1 MTPRAKSFP
10 IVERVEEQDL
20 TQPRFWTI
28 QRYPTTDEQ
37 FPLVQIVQ
45 VRTPYGVV
53 TAWQVWAGPGKWA
66 FHTEAEALTFA
77 AQCPSGLRIG
87 GAHRG
92 RACKT
97 AERTRPCGIS

>member
-45 VRTPYGVV
+45 VRTPL
-53 TAWQVWAGPGKWA
+53 WRCDRLAG
-66 FHTEAEALTFA
+66 L
-77 AQCPSGLRIG
+77 G
-87 GAHRG
+87 GSWKVGFPYRG
-92 RACKT
+92 RGPDFC
-97 AERTRPCGIS
+97 RPALWRRPLRQQESR

>member
-10 IVERVEEQDL
+10 IVERVEEQD
-20 TQPRFWTI
+20 

-77 AQCPSGLRIG
+77 AQRFGVGPYASKK
-87 GAHRG
+87 AD
-92 RACKT
+92 K
-97 AERTRPCGIS
+97 

>member
-37 FPLVQIVQ
+37 SPLVQIVQ

-77 AQCPSGLRIG
+77 AQRFGVGPYASKK
-87 GAHRG
+87 AD
-92 RACKT
+92 K
-97 AERTRPCGIS
+97 